1 LGLNPLGTAILG
13 IVDVDNCVASSQS
26 EPIQQ
31 MKLIH
36 HPSTRIAAL
45 IAQTGTQI
53 HNSQVC
59 RLFLEMPL
67 KKNRTPCMRPFQQK
81 WYECGMNMDQN

>member
-1 LGLNPLGTAILG
+1 
-13 IVDVDNCVASSQS
+13 
-26 EPIQQ
+26 

-36 HPSTRIAAL
+36 HPSRRIAAL

-67 KKNRTPCMRPFQQK
+67 KKK
-81 WYECGMNMDQN
+81 QNSMYATLPAKVV

>member
-36 HPSTRIAAL
+36 HPSRRIAAL

-67 KKNRTPCMRPFQQK
+67 KKK
-81 WYECGMNMDQN
+81 QNSMYATLPAKVV